1 MQNIWPGAVPRWGI
15 VILRLD
21 HMIVQLIAKENC
33 AVVQVYFDFN
43 ISLLFAAINMGF
55 ALVMGAIIG
64 SERQFRGRMAGL
76 RTNALVSLGAAGFV
90 VFAALFPDDI
100 NPTRVAAQVVS
111 GIGFL
116 GAGIIFR
123 DGLTIQGINT
133 AATLW
138 CSAAVGLI
146 SGSGHLG
153 YAAALTSLIVFANLG
168 LRPIVRKLKRAEA
181 RNARGFQTYRI
192 KASCLHEDGKEI
204 RALLLGRLDDQ
215 GLGLCHIASRGDKDT
230 AEIVVEVQGMAAETV
245 KIEKV
250 IGQVSLESRVLSASW
265 STVDSDDNT
274 GV

>member
-1 MQNIWPGAVPRWGI
+1 MIARRAIRDVLAVI
-15 VILRLD
+15 QIHSD
-21 HMIVQLIAKENC
+21 IDM
-33 AVVQVYFDFN
+33 
-43 ISLLFAAINMGF
+43 SLVFAMVNMGF

-123 DGLTIQGINT
+123 DGFNIQGINT

-153 YAAALTSLIVFANLG
+153 YAAGLTSLIVFSNLG
-168 LRPIVRKLKRAEA
+168 LRPIVRRLKKAEA
-181 RNARGFQTYRI
+181 RNARGLQTYQL
-192 KASCLHEDGKEI
+192 KASSLHKHGKDI
-204 RALLLGRLDDQ
+204 RAILLGSLTDH
-215 GLGLCHIASRGDKDT
+215 GLGLSQILSREDADVV
-230 AEIVVEVQGMAAETV
+230 EITVEVQGMASA
-245 KIEKV
+245 IPKV
-250 IGQVSLESRVLSASW
+250 EAAIGQVSLDPRILRAGW
-265 STVDSDDNT
+265 SPLGDDDISDT
-274 GV
+274 

>member
-1 MQNIWPGAVPRWGI
+1 M
-15 VILRLD
+15 
-21 HMIVQLIAKENC
+21 
-33 AVVQVYFDFN
+33 VQVYND
-43 ISLLFAAINMGF
+43 IDLSLLFATINMGF
-55 ALVMGAIIG
+55 ALIMGAIIG

-123 DGLTIQGINT
+123 DGFNIQGINT

-153 YAAALTSLIVFANLG
+153 YAAALTSLIVFSNLG
-168 LRPIVRKLKRAEA
+168 LRPVVRRLKRAA
-181 RNARGFQTYRI
+181 AKNTQSLQTYQV
-192 KASCLHEDGKEI
+192 KVSCLHKDSKDI
-204 RALLLGRLDDQ
+204 RALVLGSLEDQ
-215 GLGLCHIASRGDKDT
+215 GLGFSQIASRGDQDAT
-230 AEIVVEVQGMAAETV
+230 EIMVEVQGMAAEAAKV
-245 KIEKV
+245 AGV
-250 IGQVSLESRVLSASW
+250 IGRVSTDSRILRASW
-265 STVDSDDNT
+265 TTVEDGNIAS
-274 GV
+274 V

>member
-1 MQNIWPGAVPRWGI
+1 M
-15 VILRLD
+15 
-21 HMIVQLIAKENC
+21 
-33 AVVQVYFDFN
+33 VQVYND
-43 ISLLFAAINMGF
+43 IDLALLFATINMGF

-123 DGLTIQGINT
+123 DGFNIQGINT

-153 YAAALTSLIVFANLG
+153 YAAALTSLIVFSNLG
-168 LRPIVRKLKRAEA
+168 LRPVVR
-181 RNARGFQTYRI
+181 
-192 KASCLHEDGKEI
+192 
-204 RALLLGRLDDQ
+204 RLS
-215 GLGLCHIASRGDKDT
+215 LIHISEPT
-230 AEIVVEVQGMAAETV
+230 
-245 KIEKV
+245 
-250 IGQVSLESRVLSASW
+250 
-265 STVDSDDNT
+265 
-274 GV
+274 

>member
-1 MQNIWPGAVPRWGI
+1 MVT
-15 VILRLD
+15 
-21 HMIVQLIAKENC
+21 QLLAKENFG
-33 AVVQVYFDFN
+33 VIQVYSDID

-55 ALVMGAIIG
+55 ALSMGAVIG

-90 VFAALFPDDI
+90 IFAALFPDDI

-123 DGLTIQGINT
+123 DGLNIQGINT

-153 YAAALTSLIVFANLG
+153 YAAVLTSLIVFSNLG

-181 RNARGFQTYRI
+181 RNARGFLMYRL
-192 KASCLHEDGKEI
+192 KASCLHIDSKEI
-204 RALLLGRLDDQ
+204 RELLIGSLAEQ
-215 GLGLCHIASRGDKDT
+215 GLSLCQIANHGGEDT
-230 AEIVVEVQGMAAETV
+230 AEITVDIQGLAAATTKVENA
-245 KIEKV
+245 ISKV
-250 IGQVSLESRVLSASW
+250 SIDPRVLRASW
-265 STVDSDDNT
+265 TTVDNDDISAI
-274 GV
+274 